1 MRRAALMV
9 LVLLAMVG
17 GARATPAPGATPQPG
32 EAAAIPPPTAT
43 PPHPD
48 AAPDLSQARSA
59 AAPPASAQAAPP
71 SDPPGVD
78 PPGAG
83 SLATEQPAGPASED
97 HGAAPTDMQAG
108 PPPSAPAVPFSPLPL
123 PPSTVRLAV
132 SGVLGRVVAGPDG
145 QDIGRVVDVLVD
157 FSGQPRAAVIDFGG
171 FMGLGSRKIAV
182 EWGAFRFPTG
192 GSDARLSIALTPE
205 EIKNTPEYAG
215 SGKPVA
221 VVGPGTP
228 EPRPGP

>member
-1 MRRAALMV
+1 MRRAAPMA
-9 LVLLAMVG
+9 LVLLAVAG
-17 GARATPAPGATPQPG
+17 NACATPAPAAVPQPG
-32 EAAAIPPPTAT
+32 EAAAIASPTAT
-43 PPHPD
+43 PSHPA

-59 AAPPASAQAAPP
+59 AAPSASAQATPP
-71 SDPPGVD
+71 SDPPG
-78 PPGAG
+78 AG
-83 SLATEQPAGPASED
+83 SPATGQPAGPASED
-97 HGAAPTDMQAG
+97 HGTAPADTQAG
-108 PPPSAPAVPFSPLPL
+108 PPPSAPVMPAGPLSALPL

-132 SGVLGRVVAGPDG
+132 SGVLGRIVAGLDG

>member
-1 MRRAALMV
+1 MRRAAPMV
-9 LVLLAMVG
+9 LVLLAVAG
-17 GARATPAPGATPQPG
+17 NARATPPPAATPQPG
-32 EAAAIPPPTAT
+32 EAAATAPPTAT
-43 PPHPD
+43 LSHPG
-48 AAPDLSQARSA
+48 AAPDLSQARPA
-59 AAPPASAQAAPP
+59 AAPSASAQAAPP
-71 SDPPGVD
+71 SDPPGAD

-83 SLATEQPAGPASED
+83 SPATGQPAGPASED
-97 HGAAPTDMQAG
+97 PGTAPADTQAG
-108 PPPSAPAVPFSPLPL
+108 PPPLAPAVPAVPLPL

-192 GSDARLSIALTPE
+192 GSDARLTIALTPE
-205 EIKNTPEYAG
+205 EIRTTPEYAG

>member
-1 MRRAALMV
+1 MRRAAPMV
-9 LVLLAMVG
+9 LVLLAVAG
-17 GARATPAPGATPQPG
+17 NARAAPAPAATPQPG
-32 EAAAIPPPTAT
+32 EAA
-43 PPHPD
+43 
-48 AAPDLSQARSA
+48 S
-59 AAPPASAQAAPP
+59 P
-71 SDPPGVD
+71 SDPPG
-78 PPGAG
+78 AG
-83 SLATEQPAGPASED
+83 TPATGQTAGPASED
-97 HGAAPTDMQAG
+97 HGMAPPDTQAG
-108 PPPSAPAVPFSPLPL
+108 PPPVVPPPLPL

-132 SGVLGRVVAGPDG
+132 SGVLGRIVAGPDG

-182 EWGAFRFPTG
+182 EWGAFRFPPG
-192 GSDARLSIALTPE
+192 GSDARLTIALTPE

-228 EPRPGP
+228 EPTPGP

>member
-1 MRRAALMV
+1 M
-9 LVLLAMVG
+9 
-17 GARATPAPGATPQPG
+17 AP
-32 EAAAIPPPTAT
+32 
-43 PPHPD
+43 
-48 AAPDLSQARSA
+48 S
-59 AAPPASAQAAPP
+59 ASAQA
-71 SDPPGVD
+71 D

-83 SLATEQPAGPASED
+83 SPATGQPAGPTSEG
-97 HGAAPTDMQAG
+97 HGTAPADTQAG
-108 PPPSAPAVPFSPLPL
+108 PPPSAPAVPAVPLSPLPL

-132 SGVLGRVVAGPDG
+132 SGVLGRIVAGPDG

-182 EWGAFRFPTG
+182 QWGAFRFPAG